1 MRKFVA
7 ACAALLLA
15 AGVCAAEEPA
25 LQTQKDKASYAI
37 GRFLAKDIMSKG
49 VDLNVDIFIKGFRDA
64 MTGAKPIL
72 SDKEAQAAMDE
83 LNKELDV
90 KRKAQS
96 AKSATEEEKFLAEN
110 KQKPGVKT
118 LPSGL
123 QYKVLKEGAGP
134 SPTLYDTVTVNYR
147 GTLLNGSEFDSSYR
161 RKRPSTFQVN
171 GVIQGWSEALQLMSP
186 GAKWQIFVPS
196 KLAYEEMGIEGLIP
210 PNATLIFE
218 VELISISDSK

>member
-1 MRKFVA
+1 MA
-7 ACAALLLA
+7 ACAAFLLA
-15 AGVCAAEEPA
+15 AGVCAAQEPV

-37 GRFLAKDIMSKG
+37 GRLLAKDITSRGM
-49 VDLNVDIFIKGFRDA
+49 DLDVDIFVKGFRDGI
-64 MTGAKPIL
+64 TGAKSIL
-72 SDKEAQAAMDE
+72 SDKEAQAAVDE
-83 LNKELDV
+83 LNKELDI
-90 KRKAQS
+90 KRKAQLV
-96 AKSATEEEKFLAEN
+96 KSAVEEEKFLAEN

-147 GTLLNGSEFDSSYR
+147 GTLLNGREFDSSYK

-196 KLAYEEMGIEGLIP
+196 KLAYGEMGIDSLIP

-218 VELISISDSK
+218 VELLSIKEGP